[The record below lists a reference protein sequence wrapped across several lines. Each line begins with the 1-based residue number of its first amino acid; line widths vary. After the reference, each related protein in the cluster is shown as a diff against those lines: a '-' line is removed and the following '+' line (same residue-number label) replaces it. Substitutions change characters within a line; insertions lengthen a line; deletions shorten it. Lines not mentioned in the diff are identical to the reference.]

1 LISGFKAFTG
11 IKAVFELPTQK
22 AAARTTDILIE
33 QNIRNITVK
42 VAP

>member
-1 LISGFKAFTG
+1 LNFQLEKTSDRA
-11 IKAVFELPTQK
+11 
-22 AAARTTDILIE
+22 TDILIE